1 MTLASVL
8 ASAALLLSSPDAPS
22 QTYILDSEAWQDAR
36 QVSVVGKAADV
47 EVVVSEVARA
57 ELVYPKDAEV
67 LEPQLAQTEDGLEL
81 TLSDEASEH
90 RVNVMLYLPADTEL
104 QLRLGQGGVRVEGV
118 ATLDINV
125 DIGSVQVLGSE
136 SATIRTTAGDVRLE
150 NATGAAQIS
159 STSGN
164 LSLDF
169 IQAPSASVSAQTG
182 AGDVELSLP
191 PDADVSV
198 TGTSA
203 SRELSGFD
211 ELLRPDEGRTR
222 LGQGW
227 HEVSLSSEVGS
238 VTFKLKGN

>member
-8 ASAALLLSSPDAPS
+8 ASAALLLSSPDVPS

-36 QVSVVGKAADV
+36 QVSVIGEAANV
-47 EVVVSEVARA
+47 EVMVSEVARA

-67 LEPQLAQTEDGLEL
+67 LEPQLVQTGDGLEL
-81 TLSDEASEH
+81 TLDETSKH
-90 RVNVMLYLPADTEL
+90 RAAVTLYLPADIRL
-104 QLRLGQGGVRVEGV
+104 QLRLGQGEVRVEGV

-125 DIGSVQVLGSE
+125 GVGSVQVLGSE

-150 NATGAAQIS
+150 GATGSAQVS

-169 IQAPSASVSAQTG
+169 VQAPSASVSAQTG